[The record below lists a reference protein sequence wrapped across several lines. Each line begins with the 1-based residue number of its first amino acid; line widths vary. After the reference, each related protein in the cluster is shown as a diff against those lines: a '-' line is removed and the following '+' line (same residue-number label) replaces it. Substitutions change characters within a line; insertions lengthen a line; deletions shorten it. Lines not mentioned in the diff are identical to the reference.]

1 MQSPPAKPGQDGRVR
16 IAEAGAKAVQ
26 SRAHK
31 QFNSLIKKLE
41 AERARL
47 AGWKAAIPSLQQ
59 MTEQEL
65 RPLVR
70 VVGTHRRQML
80 LLLDQAFGHRLLG
93 KREKEKVA
101 SLICVLAEDFLDSE
115 DDDEVSAI
123 YEKYSDDSELE
134 DDDDEDES
142 ALFKAMLEE
151 MLGGPLGDDID
162 TSSPEALHAA
172 LRSKLAEET
181 QRVEQAAQERDAK
194 RKKPA
199 KLSAR
204 EERAQAEAQ
213 RLKQSVRDIYRKL
226 ASALHPDRETDK
238 AEHARKTSLMQ
249 RVNVAYAAND
259 LLGLLELQLEVEQLD
274 QAGLDSMDE
283 ERILQFNKIL
293 NGQLAELKHENDEL
307 EFGLLVDFSMP
318 MYTKMTPQEMISILH
333 ERKQEMQAEVD
344 QLTQDLVAFQ
354 DIKQLKAWLKTYKIP
369 PPDFYYDDGWL

>member
-1 MQSPPAKPGQDGRVR
+1 
-16 IAEAGAKAVQ
+16 
-26 SRAHK
+26 
-31 QFNSLIKKLE
+31 
-41 AERARL
+41 
-47 AGWKAAIPSLQQ
+47 
-59 MTEQEL
+59 
-65 RPLVR
+65 
-70 VVGTHRRQML
+70 ML

>member
-101 SLICVLAEDFLDSE
+101 SLICVLAEDFLGSE

>member
-1 MQSPPAKPGQDGRVR
+1 MQSPPAKPAQAGRVR
-16 IAEAGAKAVQ
+16 IAEGAKTVQ

-47 AGWKAAIPSLQQ
+47 AGWQAAIPSLQQ
-59 MTEQEL
+59 LTEQEL

-70 VVGTHRRQML
+70 LVGTHRRQML
-80 LLLDQAFGHRLLG
+80 FLLDQAFAHRLLG
-93 KREKEKVA
+93 KRDKEKVA
-101 SLICVLAEDFLDSE
+101 SLICVLAEDLLDSE
-115 DDDEVSAI
+115 DDAEVSAI
-123 YEKYSDDSELE
+123 YEKHSDDFDM
-134 DDDDEDES
+134 DDEDEDES

-181 QRVEQAAQERDAK
+181 QRVEQAAQQRAAK
-194 RKKPA
+194 QKKPA

-204 EERAQAEAQ
+204 EERARAEEQ

-307 EFGLLVDFSMP
+307 EFNLLIDFSMP
-318 MYTKMTPQEMISILH
+318 MYTKMTPQEMISILQ
-333 ERKQEMQAEVD
+333 ERKQEMQAEIE
-344 QLTQDLVAFQ
+344 QLTQDLVTFQ

-369 PPDFYYDDGWL
+369 PSDFYYDDGWL

>member
-1 MQSPPAKPGQDGRVR
+1 MRSPSVKLPQESRVR
-16 IAEAGAKAVQ
+16 IAEGARTIQ

-47 AGWKAAIPSLQQ
+47 AGWKTAIPLLQQ
-59 MTEQEL
+59 LTEQEL

-101 SLICVLAEDFLDSE
+101 SLICMLAEDFLDSE

-123 YEKYSDDSELE
+123 YEKYGDDSDL

-181 QRVEQAAQERDAK
+181 QRVEQAAHERDAK

-199 KLSAR
+199 KPSAR

-238 AEHARKTSLMQ
+238 AEHVRETALMQ

-274 QAGLDSMDE
+274 QAGLDNMDE
-283 ERILQFNKIL
+283 AGIVQFNKIL
-293 NGQLAELKHENDEL
+293 CGQLAELKHENDEL
-307 EFGLLVDFSMP
+307 EFNLLIDFSMP
-318 MYTKMTPQEMISILH
+318 MYTKMTPQEMVSILQ
-333 ERKQEMQAEVD
+333 ERKQEMQAEIE
-344 QLTQDLVAFQ
+344 QLTQDLVNFQ

-369 PPDFYYDDGWL
+369 PPDFYYGDGWM

>member
-1 MQSPPAKPGQDGRVR
+1 MRSPPVKPTQESRIR
-16 IAEAGAKAVQ
+16 IAEGATTIQ

-47 AGWKAAIPSLQQ
+47 AGWKTAIPLLQQ
-59 MTEQEL
+59 LTEQEL

-181 QRVEQAAQERDAK
+181 QRVEQAAHERDAK